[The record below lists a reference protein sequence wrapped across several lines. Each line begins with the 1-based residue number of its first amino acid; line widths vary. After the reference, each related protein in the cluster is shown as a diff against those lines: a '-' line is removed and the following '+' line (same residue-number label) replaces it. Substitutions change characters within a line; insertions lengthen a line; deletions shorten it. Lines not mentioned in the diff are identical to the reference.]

1 MRYPIRGSG
10 WRPNLDLACGVM
22 PTAPGFS
29 AMKARRLRSL
39 LQRELGYVVVPDR
52 GKGSHRRLEAPGRP
66 GLWFAFHD
74 GDEVGAAMIRQIL
87 MRQVGLTLDEAKEVV
102 KRG

>member
-1 MRYPIRGSG
+1 MS
-10 WRPNLDLACGVM
+10 
-22 PTAPGFS
+22 TAPGFS

-39 LQRELGYVVVPDR
+39 LQRELGYVVVPSR

-74 GDEVGAAMIRQIL
+74 GEEVGPALVRSIL
-87 MRQVGLTLDEAKEVV
+87 VRQVGLTVAEAKKVV
-102 KRG
+102 QRG

>member
-1 MRYPIRGSG
+1 MS
-10 WRPNLDLACGVM
+10 
-22 PTAPGFS
+22 TAPGFR

-39 LQRELGYVVVPDR
+39 LQRELGYVVVAGR

-74 GDEVGAAMIRQIL
+74 GDEVGAALIRSIL
-87 MRQVGLTLDEAKEVV
+87 VRQVGLTLDEAKKVV
-102 KRG
+102 LRG